1 MLKNEGPL
9 NRRTQGKRT
18 FRENQMH
25 AKVYIAIPI
34 EKQILSA
41 LRNRFPF
48 LDRTSQR
55 QDMEKNISTDH
66 DLQTALLQKK
76 SYKITVKIATIKYVK
91 VKER

>member
-1 MLKNEGPL
+1 MILLSKG
-9 NRRTQGKRT
+9 T

-25 AKVYIAIPI
+25 ARVYIVIPI

-55 QDMEKNISTDH
+55 QAMEKNIWTDFNF
-66 DLQTALLQKK
+66 DTLLFL
-76 SYKITVKIATIKYVK
+76 SFVVG
-91 VKER
+91 